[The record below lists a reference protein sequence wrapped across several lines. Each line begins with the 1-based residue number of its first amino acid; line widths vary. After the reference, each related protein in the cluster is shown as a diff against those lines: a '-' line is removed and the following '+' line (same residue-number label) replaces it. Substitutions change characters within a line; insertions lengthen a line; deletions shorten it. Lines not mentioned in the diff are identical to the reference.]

1 MIRYLSTLVLA
12 LAAALL
18 MSQAR
23 AEKVVIYR
31 EGQLVNPQEV
41 AQVLGKT
48 RGIQLLDGGA
58 TGGSARSATAA
69 ALPARAPGAAASEK
83 ANAEAAALSLPVR
96 FAFASAEIL
105 PAARDQLDALAKG
118 IKLLPSDSAV
128 TIEGHTDAVGDGA
141 YNLALS
147 RARAQSVRDYLV
159 QQHGIDAARLKTVGF
174 GKEQPIEGSD
184 PCAALNRRVQF
195 RGS

>member
-1 MIRYLSTLVLA
+1 MIRYLSTLLLA
-12 LAAALL
+12 IAAMFV

-23 AEKVVIYR
+23 AEKLVIYR

-58 TGGSARSATAA
+58 AGSARPAA
-69 ALPARAPGAAASEK
+69 VAAASVAKASVPSEK
-83 ANAEAAALSLPVR
+83 AATEASALSLPVR

-118 IKLLPSDSAV
+118 IKLLPADNAV
-128 TIEGHTDAVGDGA
+128 TIEGHTDATGDGA

-159 QQHGIDAARLKTVGF
+159 QQHGIAAARLKTVGY
-174 GKEQPIEGSD
+174 GEQQPIEGSD
-184 PCAALNRRVQF
+184 PYAALNRRVQF